1 MDSLAKGDDGAVAAF
16 WVRAHEVEPATP
28 ASRVRTVGSG
38 TVTSA
43 AEGPPRGGLLPTT
56 PPPDAVLPERN
67 PQAPAPG
74 ETIPTHYT
82 RCFVCGTE
90 HEAGLRLSVV
100 AGEGLSLTGSFTVTD
115 HHQGAPGLAH
125 GGLLTAAFDDAL
137 GSLNWMLTAPA
148 VTARL
153 EVDFRRP
160 VPVGS
165 LLVFEAHVVGVKGR
179 KVFSRAVGRLGGAD
193 GPVAVTAAAMF
204 VQVPIEHFTTHGRA
218 EDIERA
224 RADRAVQRSVE
235 NLEVNP

>member
-1 MDSLAKGDDGAVAAF
+1 M
-16 WVRAHEVEPATP
+16 
-28 ASRVRTVGSG
+28 
-38 TVTSA
+38 TSTA
-43 AEGPPRGGLLPTT
+43 DVPQRGGLLPTT

-67 PQAPAPG
+67 PNAPAPG
-74 ETIPTHYT
+74 DVIPTHYT

-90 HEAGLRLSVV
+90 HDAGLRLIVV
-100 AGEGLSLTGSFTVTD
+100 AGEGLTLTSTFTVTD

-137 GSLNWMLTAPA
+137 GSLNWLLTAPA

-165 LLVFEAHVVGVKGR
+165 TLHIEAQVVGIKGR
-179 KVFSRAVGRLGGAD
+179 KVFSRAVGRLD
-193 GPVAVTAAAMF
+193 DPEGPVALTAAAMF
-204 VQVPIEHFTTHGRA
+204 IQVPLEHFTTHGRP
-218 EDIERA
+218 EDVEQA
-224 RADRAVQRSVE
+224 RADRAVRRSVE